1 VHCGDAI
8 RLREFTAEFRNPW
21 RHGTSKIDVT
31 PRQAYGLPLKV
42 KRTVD
47 LIVSFA
53 FVTAFSPALFA
64 IGILLFVTMGRPILF
79 RQQRPGRYGRPF
91 TLLKFR
97 TMREARDAE
106 GRLLAD
112 EARLTAL
119 GRVLRELSLD
129 ELPQL
134 WNVLRGD
141 MSLVGP
147 RPLLMQYLERYSAV
161 EMRRHEVKPGITGLA
176 QVNGRN
182 AASWQE
188 RFALDVWYVE
198 NWSLALD
205 ARILARTAWTVLTSE
220 GVAHGGHV
228 SMPEFLG
235 RERNKPLAARGK
247 S

>member
-1 VHCGDAI
+1 MGQAKEMSHRD
-8 RLREFTAEFRNPW
+8 
-21 RHGTSKIDVT
+21 
-31 PRQAYGLPLKV
+31 RQYGLPLKV

-53 FVTAFSPALFA
+53 FLAAFSPVLFA

-112 EARLTAL
+112 EARLTEL
-119 GRVLRELSLD
+119 GKVLRELSLD

-147 RPLLMQYLERYSAV
+147 RPLLMQYLERYSAE
-161 EMRRHEVKPGITGLA
+161 EMRRHEVKPGITGWA

-182 AASWQE
+182 ATSWQE

-205 ARILARTAWTVLTSE
+205 ARILARTAWTVLAGE
-220 GVAHGGHV
+220 GVALGGHV

-235 RERNKPLAARGK
+235 SERNKPLAARGK

>member
-1 VHCGDAI
+1 MSHRD
-8 RLREFTAEFRNPW
+8 
-21 RHGTSKIDVT
+21 
-31 PRQAYGLPLKV
+31 RQYGLPLKV

-53 FVTAFSPALFA
+53 FVTAFSPVLFA

-119 GRVLRELSLD
+119 GKVLRELSLD

-147 RPLLMQYLERYSAV
+147 RPLLMQYLERYSAE
-161 EMRRHEVKPGITGLA
+161 EMRRH
-176 QVNGRN
+176 
-182 AASWQE
+182 
-188 RFALDVWYVE
+188 
-198 NWSLALD
+198 
-205 ARILARTAWTVLTSE
+205 
-220 GVAHGGHV
+220 
-228 SMPEFLG
+228 
-235 RERNKPLAARGK
+235 
-247 S
+247 

>member
-1 VHCGDAI
+1 MG
-8 RLREFTAEFRNPW
+8 
-21 RHGTSKIDVT
+21 
-31 PRQAYGLPLKV
+31 QAKEMSHRGKQYGLPLKV

-53 FVTAFSPALFA
+53 LLTAFSPLLFA
-64 IGILLFVTMGRPILF
+64 VGILLFLTIGRPILF
-79 RQQRPGRYGRPF
+79 RQRRAGRYGRPF
-91 TLLKFR
+91 IVYKFR
-97 TMREARDAE
+97 TMTDERGAQGQPVADRERVTRV
-106 GRLLAD
+106 GRLL
-112 EARLTAL
+112 R
-119 GRVLRELSLD
+119 RFSID

-134 WNVLRGD
+134 WNVQRGD

-147 RPLLMQYLERYSAV
+147 RPLLMQYLERYSAE
-161 EMRRHEVKPGITGLA
+161 EMQRHEVKPGITGWA

-182 AASWQE
+182 ATSWQE

-198 NWSLALD
+198 NWRLALD
-205 ARILARTAWTVLTSE
+205 ALILVRTLWTVLAGE

-235 RERNKPLAARGK
+235 SERNK

>member
-1 VHCGDAI
+1 MGQAKEMS
-8 RLREFTAEFRNPW
+8 RR
-21 RHGTSKIDVT
+21 G
-31 PRQAYGLPLKV
+31 RQYRSPLKV

-53 FVTAFSPALFA
+53 LLTAFSPLLFA
-64 IGILLFVTMGRPILF
+64 VGILLFLTMGRPILF
-79 RQQRPGRYGRPF
+79 RQRRAGRYGRPF
-91 TLLKFR
+91 IVYKFR
-97 TMREARDAE
+97 TMTDERDTQGQPVADRERVTRV
-106 GRLLAD
+106 GRLL
-112 EARLTAL
+112 RL
-119 GRVLRELSLD
+119 LSID

-147 RPLLMQYLERYSAV
+147 RPLLMQYLERYSAE
-161 EMRRHEVKPGITGLA
+161 EMRRHQVKPGMTGWA

-182 AASWQE
+182 ATSWQE

-205 ARILARTAWTVLTSE
+205 ARILVRTLWTVLTGE

-235 RERNKPLAARGK
+235 SERNK

>member
-1 VHCGDAI
+1 MG
-8 RLREFTAEFRNPW
+8 
-21 RHGTSKIDVT
+21 
-31 PRQAYGLPLKV
+31 QAKEMSHRGKQYGLPLKV

-53 FVTAFSPALFA
+53 LLTAFSPLLFA
-64 IGILLFVTMGRPILF
+64 VGILLFLTIGRPILF
-79 RQQRPGRYGRPF
+79 RQRRAGRYGRPF
-91 TLLKFR
+91 IVYKFR
-97 TMREARDAE
+97 TMTDERCVQGQPVADRERVTRV
-106 GRLLAD
+106 GRLL
-112 EARLTAL
+112 RLF
-119 GRVLRELSLD
+119 SID

-147 RPLLMQYLERYSAV
+147 RPLLMQYLERYSAE
-161 EMRRHEVKPGITGLA
+161 EMRRHQVKPGITGWA

-182 AASWQE
+182 ATSWQE

-198 NWSLALD
+198 NWRLALD
-205 ARILARTAWTVLTSE
+205 ARILVRTLWAVLAGE

-235 RERNKPLAARGK
+235 SERNK

>member
-1 VHCGDAI
+1 MSHRC
-8 RLREFTAEFRNPW
+8 
-21 RHGTSKIDVT
+21 
-31 PRQAYGLPLKV
+31 RQYGLPLKV

-53 FVTAFSPALFA
+53 LLTALSPLLFA
-64 IGILLFVTMGRPILF
+64 VGILLFLTMGRPILF
-79 RQQRPGRYGRPF
+79 RQRRAGRYGIPF
-91 TLLKFR
+91 IVYKFR
-97 TMREARDAE
+97 TMTDERGAQGQTVADRERVTRV
-106 GRLLAD
+106 GRLLRLFSID
-112 EARLTAL
+112 EW
-119 GRVLRELSLD
+119 
-129 ELPQL
+129 PQL

-147 RPLLMQYLERYSAV
+147 RPLLMQYLERYSAE
-161 EMRRHEVKPGITGLA
+161 EMRRHQVKPGITGWA

-182 AASWQE
+182 ATSWQE

-198 NWSLALD
+198 NWRLALD
-205 ARILARTAWTVLTSE
+205 ARILVRTLWAVLAGE

-235 RERNKPLAARGK
+235 SERNK

>member
-1 VHCGDAI
+1 MTGLGQTKEMSHRG
-8 RLREFTAEFRNPW
+8 
-21 RHGTSKIDVT
+21 
-31 PRQAYGLPLKV
+31 RQFGLPLKV

-53 FVTAFSPALFA
+53 LLTALSPLLFA
-64 IGILLFVTMGRPILF
+64 VGILLFLTMGRPILF
-79 RQQRPGRYGRPF
+79 RQRRAGRYGRPF
-91 TLLKFR
+91 IVYKFR
-97 TMREARDAE
+97 TMTDERGAQGQPVADRERVTRV
-106 GRLLAD
+106 GRLL
-112 EARLTAL
+112 RLF
-119 GRVLRELSLD
+119 SID

-147 RPLLMQYLERYSAV
+147 RPLLMQYLERYSAE
-161 EMRRHEVKPGITGLA
+161 EMQRHEVKPGITGWA

-182 AASWQE
+182 ATSWQE

-205 ARILARTAWTVLTSE
+205 LRILARTIWTVLAGE

-235 RERNKPLAARGK
+235 SDRNK

>member
-1 VHCGDAI
+1 MGQAKEMSHRG
-8 RLREFTAEFRNPW
+8 
-21 RHGTSKIDVT
+21 
-31 PRQAYGLPLKV
+31 RQYGLPLKV

-53 FVTAFSPALFA
+53 LLTAFSPLLFA
-64 IGILLFVTMGRPILF
+64 VGILLFLTMGRPILF
-79 RQQRPGRYGRPF
+79 RQRRAGRYGRPF
-91 TLLKFR
+91 IVYKFR
-97 TMREARDAE
+97 MMTDERGAQGQLVADRKRVTRV
-106 GRLLAD
+106 GRLL
-112 EARLTAL
+112 RLF
-119 GRVLRELSLD
+119 SID
-129 ELPQL
+129 ELAQL

-147 RPLLMQYLERYSAV
+147 RPLLMQYLKRYSAE
-161 EMRRHEVKPGITGLA
+161 EMQRHEVKPGITGWA

-182 AASWQE
+182 ATGWQE

-205 ARILARTAWTVLTSE
+205 ARILVRTLWTVLAGE
-220 GVAHGGHV
+220 GVAHVGHV

-235 RERNKPLAARGK
+235 NERNK

>member
-1 VHCGDAI
+1 MKAAAKRGMDVVVAALALVATLPVMLAVGVAI
-8 RLREFTAEFRNPW
+8 RACDGAP
-21 RHGTSKIDVT
+21 V
-31 PRQAYGLPLKV
+31 
-42 KRTVD
+42 
-47 LIVSFA
+47 
-53 FVTAFSPALFA
+53 
-64 IGILLFVTMGRPILF
+64 LF
-79 RQQRPGRYGRPF
+79 RQKRPGWKGIAF

-97 TMREARDAE
+97 TMRETRDAE
-106 GRLLAD
+106 GRLLPD
-112 EARLTAL
+112 EARVTSM
-119 GRVLRELSLD
+119 GKVLRELSLD

-141 MSLVGP
+141 MSVVGP
-147 RPLLMQYLERYSAV
+147 RPLLMEYLERYSA
-161 EMRRHEVKPGITGLA
+161 EQMRRHEVKPGITGWA

-182 AASWQE
+182 ATSWQE

-205 ARILARTAWTVLTSE
+205 ARILARTAWTVLAGE

-235 RERNKPLAARGK
+235 SERNKPLAARGK

>member
-1 VHCGDAI
+1 MSHPG
-8 RLREFTAEFRNPW
+8 
-21 RHGTSKIDVT
+21 
-31 PRQAYGLPLKV
+31 RQYGLPVKV
-42 KRTVD
+42 KWAVD

-53 FVTAFSPALFA
+53 LLTAFSPLLFA
-64 IGILLFVTMGRPILF
+64 VGILLFLTMGRPILF
-79 RQQRPGRYGRPF
+79 RQRRAGRYGRPF
-91 TLLKFR
+91 IVYKFR
-97 TMREARDAE
+97 TMTDDRGAQGQPVADRERITRV
-106 GRLLAD
+106 GRLL
-112 EARLTAL
+112 RL
-119 GRVLRELSLD
+119 LSID

-147 RPLLMQYLERYSAV
+147 RPLLMQYLERYSAG
-161 EMRRHEVKPGITGLA
+161 EMQRHQVKPGITGWA

-182 AASWQE
+182 ATSWQE

-205 ARILARTAWTVLTSE
+205 ARILVRTLWTVLAGE

-235 RERNKPLAARGK
+235 SERNK

>member
-1 VHCGDAI
+1 MGQTKEMSHRG
-8 RLREFTAEFRNPW
+8 
-21 RHGTSKIDVT
+21 
-31 PRQAYGLPLKV
+31 RQYGLPLKV

-53 FVTAFSPALFA
+53 LLTAFSPLLFA
-64 IGILLFVTMGRPILF
+64 VGILLFLTMGRPILF
-79 RQQRPGRYGRPF
+79 RQRRAGRYGRPF
-91 TLLKFR
+91 IVYKFR
-97 TMREARDAE
+97 TMTGDRGAQGQPVTDRERVTRV
-106 GRLLAD
+106 GRLL
-112 EARLTAL
+112 RLF
-119 GRVLRELSLD
+119 SID

-147 RPLLMQYLERYSAV
+147 RPLLMQYLERYSAE
-161 EMRRHEVKPGITGLA
+161 EMQRHQVKPGITGWA

-182 AASWQE
+182 ATSWQE

-198 NWSLALD
+198 NWRLALD
-205 ARILARTAWTVLTSE
+205 ARILVRTLWTVLAGE

-235 RERNKPLAARGK
+235 SERNK

>member
-1 VHCGDAI
+1 MGQAKEMS
-8 RLREFTAEFRNPW
+8 RR
-21 RHGTSKIDVT
+21 G
-31 PRQAYGLPLKV
+31 RQYRSPLKV

-53 FVTAFSPALFA
+53 LLTAFSPLLFA
-64 IGILLFVTMGRPILF
+64 VGILLFLTMGRPILF
-79 RQQRPGRYGRPF
+79 RQRRAGRYGRPF
-91 TLLKFR
+91 VVYKFR
-97 TMREARDAE
+97 TMTDERGAQGQPVADGERLTRV
-106 GRLLAD
+106 GRLL
-112 EARLTAL
+112 RLF
-119 GRVLRELSLD
+119 SID

-147 RPLLMQYLERYSAV
+147 RPLLMQYLQRYNAE
-161 EMRRHEVKPGITGLA
+161 EMQRHEVKPGITGWA

-182 AASWQE
+182 ATSWQE

-205 ARILARTAWTVLTSE
+205 ARILLRTLWTVLAGE

-235 RERNKPLAARGK
+235 NERNK